1 MTNANTHTHAHTDTH
16 THTFQ
21 VKTHTTHRLTALAK
35 EELLLAWA
43 VLMCGPLQWRHR
55 TGYID
60 SRNLPTTRE
69 ESIKALSIAHSSDT
83 MCIHTYKC
91 SYIMHTNVRTSYT
104 IGTYLTL
111 YIHIL
116 HYTYVHNLCTL
127 YIHILHYTYVR
138 TYVPTM
144 HMRASTN
151 NVLPLLLAQSTH
163 LQPQSSVPAHNTHT
177 KHVLYTCIVHMY
189 CTHVC
194 IGRYST
200 TLHSTVAQ
208 IHSYVTPPPPPHQ
221 HYNSTLCTFTAR

>member
-1 MTNANTHTHAHTDTH
+1 M
-16 THTFQ
+16 
-21 VKTHTTHRLTALAK
+21 
-35 EELLLAWA
+35 
-43 VLMCGPLQWRHR
+43 
-55 TGYID
+55 
-60 SRNLPTTRE
+60 RE

-104 IGTYLTL
+104 IHTYTT
-111 YIHIL
+111 YVHYTYVHIL

-127 YIHILHYTYVR
+127 YIHILHYTYIRTQPMYTIHTYLTLYVR

-189 CTHVC
+189 CTHVQCHTYCTHVC

-208 IHSYVTPPPPPHQ
+208 IHSYITPPPPPHQ
-221 HYNSTLCTFTAR
+221 HHNSTLCTFTAR